1 MTKLQQ
7 KLWRWHFYAGL
18 IVLPITFL
26 LALSGGVYVL
36 KPQIDQWQQSAIQQ
50 GAEAQ
55 PTGSASPLD
64 AESLLQSLLSQ
75 YPEAKFKRLILPKQ
89 DEDLSVEVELII
101 QGEKQ
106 LFWLHKGTGEILH
119 QASSKWQLTQ
129 VFKKLHGEL
138 LLGKY
143 GSYAVELTAS
153 WLLVLILTG
162 FYLHWPVS
170 SSKSTWQQARQ
181 FFLPRLVPS
190 DGRRFWR
197 NLHGFIGAWFGVVI
211 ILFTL
216 TGLPWT
222 QVWGGAFKSIQK
234 EMAWGGPG
242 QEFRITLQSSP
253 QPVPQNKED
262 GLDLWSIDGSEGQV
276 TVKSQPVPNS
286 GSDGSKQAN
295 TAMSINDV
303 VIKANALNLA
313 PPVQIQPPKGD
324 NGVWTVRS
332 MTQYRPDR
340 VTQHFDQ
347 WTGDTIMRIDF
358 NDYHGVKRAVGY
370 GIALHEGALFGWL
383 NQVFALAVVLSIL
396 FVMYSGIKMWWQRKP
411 SGKLAAPAKVQTKIG
426 VIGYSLMF
434 AVVLFLPM
442 VLITLCVL
450 LILDLF
456 LFGVKYGVKK
466 WST

>member
-36 KPQIDQWQQSAIQQ
+36 KPQIDQWQEYKVQQ
-50 GAEAQ
+50 RAEMQ
-55 PTGSASPLD
+55 PSGSASSLD
-64 AESLLQSLLSQ
+64 AESMLQSLLSR

-89 DEDLSVEVELII
+89 EDDLSVEVELVIK
-101 QGEKQ
+101 GEKQ
-106 LFWLHKGTGEILH
+106 LFWLHKETGAILH
-119 QASSKWQLTQ
+119 QGSSQWQLTQ

-170 SSKSTWQQARQ
+170 ASKSKWQQIRL

-197 NLHGFIGAWFGVVI
+197 NLHGFVGAWFGLVI
-211 ILFTL
+211 ILFIL

-222 QVWGGAFKSIQK
+222 QMWGGAFKSIQK

-242 QEFRITLQSSP
+242 QEFKVTLQSSH
-253 QPVPQNKED
+253 QPKIQVKED
-262 GLDLWSIDGSEGQV
+262 GLDLWGIDGSEGQV
-276 TVKSQPVPNS
+276 TVQSTSAPDLAAHDS
-286 GSDGSKQAN
+286 ARHE
-295 TAMSINDV
+295 AELSINDV
-303 VIKANALNLA
+303 VEKAHALELA
-313 PPVQIQPPKGD
+313 PPVQIQPPKGE

-340 VTQHFDQ
+340 VTQHFDK
-347 WTGDTIMRIDF
+347 WTGETIMRIDF
-358 NDYHGVKRAVGY
+358 NDYHGLKRAVGY
-370 GIALHEGALFGWL
+370 GIALHEGALFGWP
-383 NQVFALAVVLSIL
+383 NQVFALAVVFSIL
-396 FVMYSGIKMWWQRKP
+396 FILYSGIKMWWQRKP
-411 SGKLAAPAKVQTKIG
+411 LGKLAAPAQVQVKIG
-426 VIGYSLMF
+426 VLGYTLMA
-434 AVVLFLPM
+434 AVLLFLPM

-450 LILDLF
+450 TMLDWLSH
-456 LFGVKYGVKK
+456 LLKVGLSKQPR
-466 WST
+466 